1 MTGRARSRARG
12 RARGQEQAPQI
23 PPGQAPQ
30 PQGPQPGVRPPQPQG
45 PQPGVRP
52 LQPQGPQPAARL
64 PQPQGAWPAAR
75 PPQPQGA
82 WPAAR
87 PPQPQGAWPAARP
100 PQPQGAWSAVRPSQ
114 PQETRPAVRPQQPQ
128 DPWPA
133 LRPQQPQEPRPAV
146 RPQQP
151 QGPRPAVRPQQPQGP
166 QPAVRPK
173 QPQGPQPAV
182 RPQQPQEPRP
192 AVRPQQPQEPQPAV
206 RPQQPAPEPLLVGRG
221 RQRGAPAAERPSP
234 EVLQVSA
241 GLAEV
246 SIGDRGGR
254 RRDFHDVGVNTRQT
268 IEHVQR
274 SKAGTSGT
282 IIALVTNHIKL
293 VSRPQWALY
302 QYHVD
307 FNPAMESKR
316 LRYALLYQHEETIGK
331 ARAFDGT
338 VLFLPKRLNKVTEVF
353 SQTRNGENVRITITL
368 TNELPPTSPTCF
380 HFYNIIFRRLLKIMD
395 MKQIGRNYYNPND
408 ATEVRAHR
416 LSIWPGFST
425 SILQYESSI
434 MLSIDVSHKV
444 LRNETVHDI
453 MSSLYSS
460 CGPQRFQDA
469 CCKELIGQIVLTKY
483 NNKTYRIDEIA
494 WHMTPESTFKKA
506 DGSEISFVDY
516 YKNQYN
522 EQVKDLSQ
530 PLVVNIPRRPK
541 PGATDG
547 AIILVPELCNLT
559 GLTDRMRNDFNVMKD
574 LAVHTRLPPEQRE
587 RQVGKFLK
595 YIHKDESVQKEL
607 RDWGLNFDTEL
618 LQFEGRIAPPER
630 ILQKDKTAVYD
641 PQFADW
647 SRELRGPV
655 LLSTLDLNNWLLFYT
670 RRNYD
675 AANTLLQN
683 MFKITQQ
690 LRIKMNRAVM
700 VEVEDTVGGYLQ
712 AFQQNVTDRT
722 EMVVCILSSNNKMKY
737 DAIKKHLCVDF
748 PIPSQCVVART
759 LSKPQTVLS
768 VCTKIALQ
776 MNCKLGGELWSVEM
790 PLEKTI
796 IIGIDCYHDTLQG
809 RRSIAGFV
817 ASTNKQ
823 MTRWFSRCV
832 VQDQRQEIV
841 DGLKFCMQAAL
852 HAWTK
857 LNKDLPQRI
866 IIYRDGVGDGQLKTL
881 VNYEIPQIID
891 CIKSAG
897 QNYSPKLTVVV
908 VKKRINARFF
918 AVMGGR
924 LQNPPP
930 GTIVDSE
937 VTRPEWYDF
946 FIISQSVRQGTVSP
960 THYNVVYDTIG
971 LNPDRMQRL
980 TYKLCHQYYNWPGV
994 IRVPAPCQYAHKLAF
1009 LVGQS
1014 IHREP
1019 HNSLSNLLYYL

>member
-1 MTGRARSRARG
+1 MSGRARSRARG
-12 RARGQEQAPQI
+12 RARGQEQAPQR
-23 PPGQAPQ
+23 PPGQVQ
-30 PQGPQPGVRPPQPQG
+30 QTQGPQPTVRPPQPQG
-45 PQPGVRP
+45 PQP
-52 LQPQGPQPAARL
+52 
-64 PQPQGAWPAAR
+64 
-75 PPQPQGA
+75 
-82 WPAAR
+82 
-87 PPQPQGAWPAARP
+87 
-100 PQPQGAWSAVRPSQ
+100 AVRP
-114 PQETRPAVRPQQPQ
+114 P
-128 DPWPA
+128 
-133 LRPQQPQEPRPAV
+133 
-146 RPQQP
+146 
-151 QGPRPAVRPQQPQGP
+151 QPQGP
-166 QPAVRPK
+166 QPAVRPP
-173 QPQGPQPAV
+173 QPQGAWAAV
-182 RPQQPQEPRP
+182 RPPQPQDPRP
-192 AVRPQQPQEPQPAV
+192 AVRPPQPQGAWAAVRPPQPQGAWAAVRPPQPQGPRPAVRAQQPQESWPALGPQQPQDPRPAAV

-221 RQRGAPAAERPSP
+221 RQRGPPAATAERPAP

-246 SIGDRGGR
+246 SIGERGGR

-268 IEHVQR
+268 IEHVQK
-274 SKAGTSGT
+274 SKAGSSGT
-282 IIALVTNHIKL
+282 LISLVTNHIKL

-395 MKQIGRNYYNPND
+395 MKQIGRNYYNPSD

-494 WHMTPESTFKKA
+494 WNMTPASTFKKA

-522 EQVKDLSQ
+522 EQVEDMSQ
-530 PLVVNIPRRPK
+530 PLIVNIPRRPK
-541 PGATDG
+541 PGAENG
-547 AIILVPELCNLT
+547 AIVLVPELCNLT

-574 LAVHTRLPPEQRE
+574 LAVHTRLPPDQRE
-587 RQVGKFLK
+587 RQVGKFLN

-618 LQFEGRIAPPER
+618 LQFEGRIAPPEK
-630 ILQKDKTAVYD
+630 ILQRDRTAEYN

-647 SRELRGPV
+647 SRELRGAV
-655 LLSTLDLNNWLLFYT
+655 LISPRDLNNWLLFYT

-675 AANTLLQN
+675 AANALLQN
-683 MFKITQQ
+683 LFKITQQ
-690 LRIKMNRAVM
+690 MHIKMNRAVL

-712 AFQQNVTDRT
+712 AFQQNITDHT
-722 EMVVCILSSNNKMKY
+722 EMVVCILSSINKMKY

-776 MNCKLGGELWSVEM
+776 MNCKLGGELWTVEM
-790 PLEKTI
+790 PLDKAM

-841 DGLKFCMQAAL
+841 DGLKVCMQAAL

-857 LNKDLPQRI
+857 TNEGNLPQRI

-881 VNYEIPQIID
+881 VNYEIPQFID
-891 CIKSAG
+891 CIKSAK
-897 QNYSPKLTVVV
+897 QNYSPRLTVVV

-918 AVMGGR
+918 ANMGGR

-960 THYNVVYDTIG
+960 THYNVVYDTGG
-971 LNPDRMQRL
+971 LKPDHMQRL

-1019 HNSLSNLLYYL
+1019 HNSLSSLLYYL